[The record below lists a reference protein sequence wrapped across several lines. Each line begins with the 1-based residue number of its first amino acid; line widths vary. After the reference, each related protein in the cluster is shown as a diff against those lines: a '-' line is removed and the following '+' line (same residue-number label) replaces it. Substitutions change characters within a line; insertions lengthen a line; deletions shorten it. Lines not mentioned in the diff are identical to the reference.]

1 MKKLMILTAVAAL
14 LASSVG
20 CECGGLFRRGALFP
34 RLRQQEAVCVDPCAP
49 CEAPC
54 MTSACGAGGCAPA
67 VTATPITP
75 GPETYVP
82 APVN

>member
-34 RLRQQEAVCVDPCAP
+34 RLRQDAVCVDPCAP

-54 MTSACGAGGCAPA
+54 VAPACGGGCAPA
-67 VTATPITP
+67 VTTMPITP
-75 GPETYVP
+75 GPETYAP